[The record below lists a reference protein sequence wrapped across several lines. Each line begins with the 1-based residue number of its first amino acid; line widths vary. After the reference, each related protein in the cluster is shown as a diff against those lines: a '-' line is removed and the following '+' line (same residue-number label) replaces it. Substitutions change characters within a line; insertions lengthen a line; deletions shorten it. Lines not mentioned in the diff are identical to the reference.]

1 MTVSFSMFQIY
12 RLVWLSFMTSMC
24 LSACIH
30 DSVLQETPVVSSN
43 IISSRVPRL
52 FPRSTSSDYFQPL
65 RVTPW
70 YLLGENAFISQGQIR
85 QLKIALQEVTQ
96 MLSSTLSVHR
106 SEGSLLLNR
115 DISRFCRSVWRAP
128 NDNKCAYMQTSY
140 QGEKCLDVTIP
151 DFHLQGVKV
160 WSDLEKEPRTV
171 IEDGAGV
178 PDTDFLLYV
187 QVAQTQKCAAQVALH
202 ELLHT
207 LGFSSSLYASWLD
220 CSLAEYGEACSSR
233 TRVTNTDEN
242 GQFRI
247 YTPTVMQKM
256 GEHLGVEG
264 VGAPLENKG
273 FPNLASSH
281 WESRF
286 FQGSIMTAL
295 LSPPHL
301 THLDPITLA
310 AFTDMGWYKVNA
322 TIKSQLMWGK
332 GAGRYFGLPTTCQDS
347 STGFFCTGSKLGC
360 HHLHLDKGNCST
372 DSYLEGCHI
381 YSPLIHG
388 GECWRHQ
395 NSGDPDEIFHAQSRC
410 FYSNLTKGAS
420 PNQEFRGRCYLH
432 QCLGEN
438 HFQVKVHES
447 EWTDCPAGAWIQVAG
462 YEGFIQCPSGCLCLG
477 FQTPHVATLTPTYV
491 TGQITT
497 VKENNVYPTEG
508 IVQFRVQVEV
518 SQRHKWTSEIKSF
531 LLDEVLGVIAQK
543 AGVQRC
549 FLQSHMKEDLDLS
562 FAIVGKWSTD
572 CPPTPEADTAAFSLL
587 TLNQDGAPYI
597 IYNSSYFSTV
607 SIRFI
612 DSDPP
617 ALYVSHMLYSYV
629 IGGGC
634 CAVCGAAI
642 IFALFWYKLRRQ
654 FLRVGSSYPP
664 ETSNHERPQIPADLV

>member
-187 QVAQTQKCAAQVALH
+187 QVAQTQKCAAQ
-202 ELLHT
+202 
-207 LGFSSSLYASWLD
+207 
-220 CSLAEYGEACSSR
+220 
-233 TRVTNTDEN
+233 
-242 GQFRI
+242 
-247 YTPTVMQKM
+247 
-256 GEHLGVEG
+256 
-264 VGAPLENKG
+264 G